1 MVGVRSSMY
10 LHRDQSSIYHD
21 FLGKVVSSD
30 GGFVASTVFFVD
42 LAIKEEILAGQFSQ
56 GAV

>member
-1 MVGVRSSMY
+1 MY

>member
-1 MVGVRSSMY
+1 MY
-10 LHRDQSSIYHD
+10 LHRDQSPIYHD

-42 LAIKEEILAGQFSQ
+42 LAIKEEILTSRISQ
-56 GAV
+56 GVVYLGIG